1 MCPFYQKFVSTT
13 LCPTLL
19 PYTEMYSWDG
29 CASLVSDYLRMVP
42 LDPPIDPETQELQ
55 KKQQW
60 YQQNQML
67 RHYVLH
73 THPGT
78 APQQLTL
85 DKMNEQCVEEE
96 ARHPRKR
103 PRVSQSDSEDDIL
116 NEALSELGDSSKR
129 CFEVKEDENQN
140 LEASEQIKP
149 PPKRCLHKMKR
160 AKPDT
165 PAIPSVIKRVL
176 QMVTRRQKQCDLKDD
191 RNDADCPHPV
201 QCSTPLAQHVNSGSI
216 PGVSQDWQAD
226 LDSAQ
231 ELIFSTPSAECI
243 AGKGQLVE
251 RVLQPVLE
259 TPSKHEG
266 DEDTGEVPGAHDSA
280 VELRPVGTGCF
291 SFRSVLEKFE
301 FRSEPDTPSSCSFRP
316 CSLFTSTRAIQEKLL
331 NNTFPSTFKEGLLRK
346 KIVER
351 THARQLALDKKIVE
365 QIGQEK
371 MGMIRQPMKRL
382 RDPLSESGDSKEEV
396 HSDSSK
402 RCCYEVLGEENL
414 SPKEK
419 MLSPS
424 KSCRRFAEMEVKPD
438 TPALP
443 SVKTRINKLA
453 TQRRQW
459 DSQDYYDDDDYADY
473 PSPVYTSSHT
483 PVALEVKLVSKP
495 GVSKGRTG
503 RLADLASAISSWE
516 DDFSIPS
523 KCSTEKELLVESE
536 VQPVLETPSKH
547 EDCEDIQSVPDEE
560 GNEDSEL
567 QLGHSVTD
575 SNAFRMVLEKFES
588 YPRQGEPSPAFHRCR
603 SLSSSTRAI
612 QERLLND
619 TTPSLFMASLLRKER
634 EEELSVVRM
643 QPNKENLW
651 LRKNGAGSGF
661 RETIGEREEELSV
674 VRMQPNKENLWLR
687 KNGAGSGF
695 RETIGTEESE
705 VGKME
710 TLDSSS
716 KYHLNQSVDK
726 VEVSSIEV
734 KLRSFSSES
743 LLISE
748 DGGEAEKEELTE
760 NGSRSLKKV
769 TFAPETVIH
778 LPCVELDSQESKI
791 EEVDRVSGAELS
803 SQEEEMNSSES
814 IDQIFEGL
822 LDDSQEEV
830 EETDKDVEVKM
841 NEVPEIE
848 SKEGSMETPP
858 ESKEESL
865 ETEKIVISEQDGSM
879 VAAMKDSEEWNN
891 VDEKDELTIPTS
903 ILSPLAKSVAAVVT
917 PMRLVLHDLAE
928 PIPFFQDLGQ
938 ESDAQPAE
946 ETAPLYSAA
955 YQSVTPVNRRKAA
968 ERALGSRSLNVKEKI
983 KMLNGEIGTLQTI
996 IQQASQALNCCT
1008 DEEHGKGSLEEAEA
1022 EKLLLVSSE
1031 KRLSLLSE
1039 LSRLKGMGSQQQ
1051 GTEPSTKEPCR
1062 GTLSISN
1069 LRLPLKVEFVC
1080 SALAKTGK
1088 PSHYF
1093 FVLIRYGSSNI
1104 VSTPLATA
1112 VDAQKGDTIA
1122 FPTSITLQDIRSN
1135 FEIDVEVYSLAKM
1148 GHSLTTEKRRPSRSK
1163 KSSNNSPAANIPV
1176 VTNTVRTSTFSLV
1189 GSHKI
1194 TLASLG
1200 RNKFP
1205 LDKVPFLSP
1214 LEGNIHLRLECR
1226 IHSTIEHKGF
1236 LTMFE
1241 DVHGFGAWH
1250 RRWFSFNGKCISYWN
1265 YPDDEGSKEA
1275 IGCINLTNCTSK
1287 EVVSVKRDSCAR
1299 PNTFELITA
1308 RPQQKDNQKMVSQV
1322 HNTVLFK

>member
-1 MCPFYQKFVSTT
+1 MDPF
-13 LCPTLL
+13 
-19 PYTEMYSWDG
+19 
-29 CASLVSDYLRMVP
+29 
-42 LDPPIDPETQELQ
+42 
-55 KKQQW
+55 
-60 YQQNQML
+60 
-67 RHYVLH
+67 
-73 THPGT
+73 
-78 APQQLTL
+78 
-85 DKMNEQCVEEE
+85 VE
-96 ARHPRKR
+96 
-103 PRVSQSDSEDDIL
+103 
-116 NEALSELGDSSKR
+116 
-129 CFEVKEDENQN
+129 
-140 LEASEQIKP
+140 
-149 PPKRCLHKMKR
+149 
-160 AKPDT
+160 
-165 PAIPSVIKRVL
+165 
-176 QMVTRRQKQCDLKDD
+176 
-191 RNDADCPHPV
+191 
-201 QCSTPLAQHVNSGSI
+201 
-216 PGVSQDWQAD
+216 
-226 LDSAQ
+226 
-231 ELIFSTPSAECI
+231 
-243 AGKGQLVE
+243 
-251 RVLQPVLE
+251 
-259 TPSKHEG
+259 
-266 DEDTGEVPGAHDSA
+266 
-280 VELRPVGTGCF
+280 
-291 SFRSVLEKFE
+291 
-301 FRSEPDTPSSCSFRP
+301 
-316 CSLFTSTRAIQEKLL
+316 
-331 NNTFPSTFKEGLLRK
+331 

-402 RCCYEVLGEENL
+402 RCCCEVLGDENL

-438 TPALP
+438 TPALT

-459 DSQDYYDDDDYADY
+459 DSQDDDDYADY
-473 PSPVYTSSHT
+473 PSPVYSSSHT

-523 KCSTEKELLVESE
+523 KCSTEKELLVESV

-547 EDCEDIQSVPDEE
+547 EDCEDIQSLPDEE

-575 SNAFRMVLEKFES
+575 SNAFSTVLEKFES
-588 YPRQGEPSPAFHRCR
+588 YPRQGEPSPAFHRRR

-634 EEELSVVRM
+634 EEELSLVRM
-643 QPNKENLW
+643 QPNNENLW

-661 RETIGEREEELSV
+661 RETIGV
-674 VRMQPNKENLWLR
+674 VSGVTRLIKRIKRNQWPPNIPLYPVTE
-687 KNGAGSGF
+687 
-695 RETIGTEESE
+695 TEESE

-748 DGGEAEKEELTE
+748 DGVDSAGEAEKEELTE

-778 LPCVELDSQESKI
+778 LPCVELDSRESEM

-803 SQEEEMNSSES
+803 SQEEEMNSSEV

-822 LDDSQEEV
+822 LDDSEEV

-858 ESKEESL
+858 ESKKESL

-879 VAAMKDSEEWNN
+879 VTAMKDSEEWNN

-946 ETAPLYSAA
+946 ETAPLYSIDAYRTLRRSAA

-1051 GTEPSTKEPCR
+1051 GTEPSTKMPCR

-1148 GHSLTTEKRRPSRSK
+1148 GHSLTIEKRRPSRSK
-1163 KSSNNSPAANIPV
+1163 VTPKKLLTSMTKSSNNSPVNIPV
-1176 VTNTVRTSTFSLV
+1176 MTNTVRTSTFSLV

-1205 LDKVPFLSP
+1205 LDKIKFDGKVRQLLGDEFQEKVPFLSP

-1226 IHSTIEHKGF
+1226 IHSTNEHKGF

-1275 IGCINLTNCTSK
+1275 KGCINLTNCTSK

-1322 HNTVLFK
+1322 HNTVFFKSWFSADTKEERAEWMEKLNQALLDLRTWQPILSDQCPQQQGGQDSSSLSSSRESVL

>member
-1 MCPFYQKFVSTT
+1 MRRC
-13 LCPTLL
+13 TLL
-19 PYTEMYSWDG
+19 
-29 CASLVSDYLRMVP
+29 
-42 LDPPIDPETQELQ
+42 
-55 KKQQW
+55 
-60 YQQNQML
+60 
-67 RHYVLH
+67 
-73 THPGT
+73 
-78 APQQLTL
+78 
-85 DKMNEQCVEEE
+85 
-96 ARHPRKR
+96 
-103 PRVSQSDSEDDIL
+103 VSQ
-116 NEALSELGDSSKR
+116 
-129 CFEVKEDENQN
+129 
-140 LEASEQIKP
+140 
-149 PPKRCLHKMKR
+149 
-160 AKPDT
+160 
-165 PAIPSVIKRVL
+165 
-176 QMVTRRQKQCDLKDD
+176 
-191 RNDADCPHPV
+191 
-201 QCSTPLAQHVNSGSI
+201 
-216 PGVSQDWQAD
+216 
-226 LDSAQ
+226 
-231 ELIFSTPSAECI
+231 
-243 AGKGQLVE
+243 
-251 RVLQPVLE
+251 
-259 TPSKHEG
+259 
-266 DEDTGEVPGAHDSA
+266 
-280 VELRPVGTGCF
+280 
-291 SFRSVLEKFE
+291 
-301 FRSEPDTPSSCSFRP
+301 
-316 CSLFTSTRAIQEKLL
+316 
-331 NNTFPSTFKEGLLRK
+331 
-346 KIVER
+346 
-351 THARQLALDKKIVE
+351 
-365 QIGQEK
+365 
-371 MGMIRQPMKRL
+371 
-382 RDPLSESGDSKEEV
+382 
-396 HSDSSK
+396 DSSK
-402 RCCYEVLGEENL
+402 RCCYEVLGDENL
-414 SPKEK
+414 SPKEI
-419 MLSPS
+419 LSPS

-438 TPALP
+438 TPALT
-443 SVKTRINKLA
+443 SVKTRINTLA
-453 TQRRQW
+453 TRRRQW
-459 DSQDYYDDDDYADY
+459 DSQDDDHDYADY
-473 PSPVYTSSHT
+473 PSPVYSSSHT
-483 PVALEVKLVSKP
+483 PLALQVKLASKP

-503 RLADLASAISSWE
+503 RLADLASAIGSWE

-523 KCSTEKELLVESE
+523 KKCSAGKELLVES
-536 VQPVLETPSKH
+536 VMQPVLETPSKH
-547 EDCEDIQSVPDEE
+547 GDCEDVQDVPDEE

-567 QLGHSVTD
+567 QLRHSMTD
-575 SNAFRMVLEKFES
+575 SNAFRLVLEKFES
-588 YPRQGEPSPAFHRCR
+588 YPRQGGDPSPVSHRPR

-619 TTPSLFMASLLRKER
+619 TTPSLSMASLLRK
-634 EEELSVVRM
+634 
-643 QPNKENLW
+643 
-651 LRKNGAGSGF
+651 
-661 RETIGEREEELSV
+661 
-674 VRMQPNKENLWLR
+674 
-687 KNGAGSGF
+687 
-695 RETIGTEESE
+695 TEESE
-705 VGKME
+705 VGKKE

-716 KYHLNQSVDK
+716 KYHLNLSVDK

-734 KLRSFSSES
+734 KLCSFSSES

-748 DGGEAEKEELTE
+748 DGGEAAKEELTE

-778 LPCVELDSQESKI
+778 LPCVELDSQESAM
-791 EEVDRVSGAELS
+791 EEVDTGTELS
-803 SQEEEMNSSES
+803 SQEEEEEMNSSEV

-822 LDDSQEEV
+822 LDDSEEEV
-830 EETDKDVEVKM
+830 ELTDKDVEVKI
-841 NEVPEIE
+841 NKVPEFE
-848 SKEGSMETPP
+848 SKDGSMETHP
-858 ESKEESL
+858 ESKEEGL
-865 ETEKIVISEQDGSM
+865 ETEKIVISEQVGSM
-879 VAAMKDSEEWNN
+879 VTAMKESEEWNN

-928 PIPFFQDLGQ
+928 PIPFFQDLGG
-938 ESDAQPAE
+938 EGDAHPAE
-946 ETAPLYSAA
+946 ETVPLYSIDA
-955 YQSVTPVNRRKAA
+955 YRTLRRSAVYRSVTPVNRRKAV

-1148 GHSLTTEKRRPSRSK
+1148 GHSLTIEKRRPSKSK
-1163 KSSNNSPAANIPV
+1163 VTPKKLLTSMTKSSNNSPAANIPV

-1205 LDKVPFLSP
+1205 LDKIKFDGKVRQLLGYEFSEKVPFLSP
-1214 LEGNIHLRLECR
+1214 LEGNIHMRLECQ

-1241 DVHGFGAWH
+1241 DVHGFGVWH

-1287 EVVSVKRDSCAR
+1287 EVESVKRDSCAR
-1299 PNTFELITA
+1299 PNTFELITTK
-1308 RPQQKDNQKMVSQV
+1308 PQQEDNQKMVSLV
-1322 HNTVLFK
+1322 HNTVFFKSWFSADTKEDRAEWMEKLNQALLDLRTWQPVLSDQRLQQGGQDSSSLSSSRESVL